1 MKKSLLVLLS
11 VFLSLILFSCATSTD
26 DKPRAEIGGEITLI
40 GTTPGVEMEIKIPF
54 DSEKKEET
62 NIEPTEPIVEVET
75 TPIIEVEEPY
85 KDTLEPLEEPK
96 EVETP
101 SPLEDITT
109 PSITEEEPTSV
120 TVIGGTDAPTEIIIT
135 DSPIAKEP
143 EEEIISFSPI
153 DTSDLFSLFN
163 YAYGL
168 KTLDDIKSENISLNA
183 KYFARAV
190 IDASFSPIP
199 VLVESGKIQSTIDQY
214 VLEYYYEGKTFLP
227 GERPTSITELLN
239 LDKPST
245 LEEAFSY
252 AYTFSIIREL
262 IDGEVDIL
270 PEPFIIGGLDSL
282 LESDRLLDKAGEQN
296 AINAYITYLNEEYLK
311 ELEKKGES
319 NSDKAKAFL
328 EENGKRDG
336 VIVLDNGIEL
346 MILEEDDTLG
356 DHPTQYDTVLVDYN
370 MYVMNYETE
379 DLEIID
385 ADYYAELR
393 LMEIDT
399 ALQSSIVALRV
410 GQAGR
415 TWVPP
420 EMLYGERNIEGIE
433 PNSIIV
439 YDIALHD
446 IL

>member
-11 VFLSLILFSCATSTD
+11 VFLSLILFSCATSNG
-26 DKPRAEIGGEITLI
+26 DKPRAEIGGEITLV
-40 GTTPGVEMEIKIPF
+40 GTTPGLEMEIKIPF
-54 DSEKKEET
+54 DSEKKDET
-62 NIEPTEPIVEVET
+62 TVEPTEEAET

-85 KDTLEPLEEPK
+85 TDAIDLTEEPK
-96 EVETP
+96 EDETS
-101 SPLEDITT
+101 SPLLDATT
-109 PSITEEEPTSV
+109 PSSPEEETSSV
-120 TVIGGTDAPTEIIIT
+120 TVIGGADAPTDIIVS
-135 DSPIAKEP
+135 DSPTIIEPKE
-143 EEEIISFSPI
+143 EVISFSPI

-227 GERPTSITELLN
+227 GDRPDSISELLT

-282 LESDRLLDKAGEQN
+282 TESERLLDIEGEQN

-311 ELEKKGES
+311 EIEKKGET
-319 NSDKAKAFL
+319 NSDRAKAFL
-328 EENGKRDG
+328 EENGKKDG
-336 VIVLDNGIEL
+336 VVVLDNGIEL
-346 MILEEDDTLG
+346 MILDEDDKLG

-370 MYVMNYETE
+370 MYVMDYDTE
-379 DLEIID
+379 ELEIID

>member
-11 VFLSLILFSCATSTD
+11 VFLSLILFSCATSNGN
-26 DKPRAEIGGEITLI
+26 KPRAEIGGEITLV
-40 GTTPGVEMEIKIPF
+40 GTTPGLEMEIKIPF
-54 DSEKKEET
+54 DSEKKDET
-62 NIEPTEPIVEVET
+62 TVEPTEEAET

-85 KDTLEPLEEPK
+85 TDAIDLTEEPK
-96 EVETP
+96 EDETS
-101 SPLEDITT
+101 SPLLDATT
-109 PSITEEEPTSV
+109 PSSPEEETSSV
-120 TVIGGTDAPTEIIIT
+120 TVIGGADAPTDIIVS
-135 DSPIAKEP
+135 DSPTIIEPKE
-143 EEEIISFSPI
+143 EVISFSPI

-214 VLEYYYEGKTFLP
+214 VLNYYYEGKTFLP
-227 GERPTSITELLN
+227 GERPESITELLT

-270 PEPFIIGGLDSL
+270 PEPFILGGLDSL
-282 LESDRLLDKAGEQN
+282 MESERLLDIEGEQN

-311 ELEKKGES
+311 EIEKKGET
-319 NSDKAKAFL
+319 NSDRAKAFL

-336 VIVLDNGIEL
+336 VVVLDNGIEL
-346 MILEEDDTLG
+346 MILDEDDKLG

-370 MYVMNYETE
+370 MYVMDYDTE
-379 DLEIID
+379 ELEIID

>member
-11 VFLSLILFSCATSTD
+11 VFLSLILFSCATSNG
-26 DKPRAEIGGEITLI
+26 DKPRAEIGGEITLV
-40 GTTPGVEMEIKIPF
+40 GTTPGLEMEIKIPF
-54 DSEKKEET
+54 DSEKKDET
-62 NIEPTEPIVEVET
+62 TVEPTEEAET

-85 KDTLEPLEEPK
+85 TDAIDLTEEPK
-96 EVETP
+96 EDETS
-101 SPLEDITT
+101 SPLLDATT
-109 PSITEEEPTSV
+109 PSSPEEETSSV
-120 TVIGGTDAPTEIIIT
+120 TVIGGADAPTDIIVS
-135 DSPIAKEP
+135 DSPIVKEP
-143 EEEIISFSPI
+143 EEKIISFSPI
-153 DTSDLFSLFN
+153 DTFDLFSLFN

-227 GERPTSITELLN
+227 GDRPDSISELLT

-282 LESDRLLDKAGEQN
+282 MESERLLDIEGEQN

-311 ELEKKGES
+311 EIAKKGET
-319 NSDKAKAFL
+319 NSDRAKAFL
-328 EENGKRDG
+328 EENGKRD
-336 VIVLDNGIEL
+336 VVVVLDNGIEL
-346 MILEEDDTLG
+346 MILDEDDKLG

-370 MYVMNYETE
+370 MYVMDYDTE
-379 DLEIID
+379 ELEIID

-439 YDIALHD
+439 YDIALHN

>member
-11 VFLSLILFSCATSTD
+11 VFLSLILFSCATSTG

-85 KDTLEPLEEPK
+85 KDTLEPLEEP
-96 EVETP
+96 
-101 SPLEDITT
+101 
-109 PSITEEEPTSV
+109 TSV
-120 TVIGGTDAPTEIIIT
+120 TVIGGADGSTEIIIT
-135 DSPIAKEP
+135 DSPIVKEP

-239 LDKPST
+239 LDMPSN

-282 LESDRLLDKAGEQN
+282 MEGDRLLDKAGEQN

-346 MILEEDDTLG
+346 MILDEDDTLG

-370 MYVMNYETE
+370 MYVMDYDTE

>member
-11 VFLSLILFSCATSTD
+11 VFLSLILFSCATSNG
-26 DKPRAEIGGEITLI
+26 DKPRAEIGGEITLV
-40 GTTPGVEMEIKIPF
+40 GTTPGLEMEIKIPF
-54 DSEKKEET
+54 DSEKKDET
-62 NIEPTEPIVEVET
+62 TVEPTEEAET

-85 KDTLEPLEEPK
+85 TDAIDLTEEPK
-96 EVETP
+96 EDETSSP
-101 SPLEDITT
+101 PLEATT
-109 PSITEEEPTSV
+109 PSSPEEETSSV
-120 TVIGGTDAPTEIIIT
+120 TVIGGANAPTDIIVS
-135 DSPIAKEP
+135 DSPTIIEPKE
-143 EEEIISFSPI
+143 EVISFSPI

-227 GERPTSITELLN
+227 GDRPDSISELLT

-270 PEPFIIGGLDSL
+270 PGPFIIGGLDSL
-282 LESDRLLDKAGEQN
+282 MESERLLDKEEEQN
-296 AINAYITYLNEEYLK
+296 AINVYITYLNEEYLK
-311 ELEKKGES
+311 EIAKKGET
-319 NSDKAKAFL
+319 NSDRAKAFL

-336 VIVLDNGIEL
+336 VVVLDNGIEL
-346 MILEEDDTLG
+346 MILDEDDKLG

-370 MYVMNYETE
+370 MYVMDYETE

>member
-11 VFLSLILFSCATSTD
+11 VFLSLILFSCATSNG
-26 DKPRAEIGGEITLI
+26 DKPRAEIGGEITLV
-40 GTTPGVEMEIKIPF
+40 GTTPGLEMEIKIPF
-54 DSEKKEET
+54 DSEKKDET
-62 NIEPTEPIVEVET
+62 TVEPTEEAET

-120 TVIGGTDAPTEIIIT
+120 TVIGGADGPTEIIIT
-135 DSPIAKEP
+135 DSPIVKEP

-239 LDKPST
+239 LDKPSN

-282 LESDRLLDKAGEQN
+282 LESDRLLDKEGEQN

-346 MILEEDDTLG
+346 MILDEDDTLG

-370 MYVMNYETE
+370 MYVMDYDTE

>member
-11 VFLSLILFSCATSTD
+11 VFLSLILFSCATSNG
-26 DKPRAEIGGEITLI
+26 DKPRAEIGGEITLV
-40 GTTPGVEMEIKIPF
+40 GTTPGLEMEIKIPF

-62 NIEPTEPIVEVET
+62 NIEPTEPIVEIET

-85 KDTLEPLEEPK
+85 TDAIDLTEEPK
-96 EVETP
+96 EDETS
-101 SPLEDITT
+101 SPLLEATT
-109 PSITEEEPTSV
+109 PSSPEEETSSV
-120 TVIGGTDAPTEIIIT
+120 TVIGGADAPTDIIVS
-135 DSPIAKEP
+135 DSPTIIEPKE
-143 EEEIISFSPI
+143 EVISFSPI

-168 KTLDDIKSENISLNA
+168 KTLDDIKSESISLNA

-227 GERPTSITELLN
+227 GDRPDSISELLT

-270 PEPFIIGGLDSL
+270 PGPFIIGGLDSL
-282 LESDRLLDKAGEQN
+282 TESERLLDIEGEQN

-311 ELEKKGES
+311 EIEKKGET
-319 NSDKAKAFL
+319 NSDRAKAFL
-328 EENGKRDG
+328 EENGKKDG
-336 VIVLDNGIEL
+336 VVVLDNGIEL
-346 MILEEDDTLG
+346 MILDEDDKLG

-370 MYVMNYETE
+370 MYVMDYDTE
-379 DLEIID
+379 ELEIID

>member
-11 VFLSLILFSCATSTD
+11 VFLSLILFSCATSNG
-26 DKPRAEIGGEITLI
+26 DKPRAEIGGEITLV
-40 GTTPGVEMEIKIPF
+40 GTTPGLEMEIKIPF
-54 DSEKKEET
+54 DSEKKDET
-62 NIEPTEPIVEVET
+62 TVEPTEEAET

-85 KDTLEPLEEPK
+85 TDAIDLTEEPK
-96 EVETP
+96 EDETS
-101 SPLEDITT
+101 SPLLDATT
-109 PSITEEEPTSV
+109 PSSPEEETSSV
-120 TVIGGTDAPTEIIIT
+120 TVIGGADAPTDIIVS
-135 DSPIAKEP
+135 DSPTIIEPKE
-143 EEEIISFSPI
+143 EVISFSPI

-168 KTLDDIKSENISLNA
+168 KTLDDIKSENISFNA

-227 GERPTSITELLN
+227 GDRPDSISELLT

-282 LESDRLLDKAGEQN
+282 TESERLLDIEGEQN

-311 ELEKKGES
+311 EIEKKGET
-319 NSDKAKAFL
+319 NSDRAKAFL
-328 EENGKRDG
+328 EENGTKDG
-336 VIVLDNGIEL
+336 VVVLDNGIEL
-346 MILEEDDTLG
+346 MILDEDDKLG

-370 MYVMNYETE
+370 MYVMDYDTE
-379 DLEIID
+379 ELEIID

>member
-11 VFLSLILFSCATSTD
+11 GFLSLILFSCATSTG

-40 GTTPGVEMEIKIPF
+40 GTTPGIEMEIKIPF

-96 EVETP
+96 EIETP
-101 SPLEDITT
+101 STILDITT
-109 PSITEEEPTSV
+109 PSITEEESSSV
-120 TVIGGTDAPTEIIIT
+120 TVIGGVDAPTEIIVT
-135 DSPIAKEP
+135 DSPIVKEP
-143 EEEIISFSPI
+143 EEEIISFSSI

-190 IDASFSPIP
+190 IDAVNGPVP
-199 VLVESGKIQSTIDQY
+199 VLVENGKIQSTIDQF

-227 GERPTSITELLN
+227 GDGPESITELIN
-239 LDKPST
+239 LEKPT
-245 LEEAFSY
+245 NLEEAFSY

-282 LESDRLLDKAGEQN
+282 MESERLLDKTGEQN

-336 VIVLDNGIEL
+336 VTVLDNGIEL
-346 MILEEDDTLG
+346 MILDEDDTLG

>member
-11 VFLSLILFSCATSTD
+11 VFLSLILFSCATSNG
-26 DKPRAEIGGEITLI
+26 DKPRAEIGGEITLV
-40 GTTPGVEMEIKIPF
+40 GTTPGLEMEIKIPF
-54 DSEKKEET
+54 DSEKKDET
-62 NIEPTEPIVEVET
+62 TVEPTEEAET

-85 KDTLEPLEEPK
+85 TDAIDLTEEPK
-96 EVETP
+96 EDETS
-101 SPLEDITT
+101 SPLLDATT
-109 PSITEEEPTSV
+109 PSSPEEETSSV
-120 TVIGGTDAPTEIIIT
+120 TVIGGVDAPTYIIIS
-135 DSPIAKEP
+135 DSPTIIEPKE
-143 EEEIISFSPI
+143 EVISFSPI

-214 VLEYYYEGKTFLP
+214 VLNYYYEGKTFLP
-227 GERPTSITELLN
+227 GERPESITELLT

-282 LESDRLLDKAGEQN
+282 MESERLLDIEGEQN

-311 ELEKKGES
+311 EIEKKGET
-319 NSDKAKAFL
+319 NSDRAKAFL

-336 VIVLDNGIEL
+336 VVVLDNGIEL
-346 MILEEDDTLG
+346 MILDEDDKLG

-370 MYVMNYETE
+370 MYVMDYDTE
-379 DLEIID
+379 ELEIID

>member
-11 VFLSLILFSCATSTD
+11 VFLSLILFSCATSNG
-26 DKPRAEIGGEITLI
+26 DKPRAEIGGEITLV
-40 GTTPGVEMEIKIPF
+40 GTTPGLEMEIKIPF
-54 DSEKKEET
+54 DSEKKDET
-62 NIEPTEPIVEVET
+62 TVEPTEEAET

-85 KDTLEPLEEPK
+85 TDAIDLTEEPK
-96 EVETP
+96 EDETS
-101 SPLEDITT
+101 SPLLDATT
-109 PSITEEEPTSV
+109 PSSPEEETSSV
-120 TVIGGTDAPTEIIIT
+120 TVIGGADAPTDIIVS
-135 DSPIAKEP
+135 DSPTIIEPKE
-143 EEEIISFSPI
+143 EVISFSPI

-214 VLEYYYEGKTFLP
+214 VLNYYYEGKTFLP
-227 GERPTSITELLN
+227 GERPESITELLT

-282 LESDRLLDKAGEQN
+282 MESERLLDIEGEQN

-311 ELEKKGES
+311 EIEKKGET

-336 VIVLDNGIEL
+336 VVVLDNGIEL
-346 MILEEDDTLG
+346 MILDEDDKLG

-370 MYVMNYETE
+370 MYVMDYDTE
-379 DLEIID
+379 ELEIID

>member
-11 VFLSLILFSCATSTD
+11 VFLSLILFSCATSNG
-26 DKPRAEIGGEITLI
+26 DKPRAEIGGEITLV
-40 GTTPGVEMEIKIPF
+40 GTTPGLEMEIKIPF
-54 DSEKKEET
+54 DSEKKDET
-62 NIEPTEPIVEVET
+62 TVEPIEEAET

-85 KDTLEPLEEPK
+85 TDAIDLTEEPK
-96 EVETP
+96 EDETS
-101 SPLEDITT
+101 SPLLDATT
-109 PSITEEEPTSV
+109 PSSPEEETSSV
-120 TVIGGTDAPTEIIIT
+120 TVIGGADAPTDIIVS
-135 DSPIAKEP
+135 DSTTIIEP
-143 EEEIISFSPI
+143 EEEVISFSPI

-214 VLEYYYEGKTFLP
+214 VLDYYYEGKTFLP
-227 GERPTSITELLN
+227 GDRPDSISELLT

-282 LESDRLLDKAGEQN
+282 MESERLLDIEGEQN

-311 ELEKKGES
+311 EIAKKGET

-336 VIVLDNGIEL
+336 VVVLDNGIEL
-346 MILEEDDTLG
+346 MILDEDDILG

-370 MYVMNYETE
+370 MYVMDYDTE
-379 DLEIID
+379 ELEIID

>member
-11 VFLSLILFSCATSTD
+11 VFLSLILFSCATSNG
-26 DKPRAEIGGEITLI
+26 DKPRAEIGGEITLV
-40 GTTPGVEMEIKIPF
+40 GTTPGLEMEIKIPF
-54 DSEKKEET
+54 DSEKKDET
-62 NIEPTEPIVEVET
+62 TVEPTEEAET

-85 KDTLEPLEEPK
+85 TDAIDLTEEPK
-96 EVETP
+96 EDETS
-101 SPLEDITT
+101 SPLLDATT
-109 PSITEEEPTSV
+109 PSSPEEETSSV
-120 TVIGGTDAPTEIIIT
+120 TVIGGANAPTDIIVS
-135 DSPIAKEP
+135 DSPTIIEPKE
-143 EEEIISFSPI
+143 EVISFSPI

-227 GERPTSITELLN
+227 GDRPDSISELLT

-282 LESDRLLDKAGEQN
+282 TESERLLDIEGEQN

-311 ELEKKGES
+311 EIEKKGET
-319 NSDKAKAFL
+319 NSDRAKAFL

-336 VIVLDNGIEL
+336 VVVLDNGIEL
-346 MILEEDDTLG
+346 MILDEDDKLG

-370 MYVMNYETE
+370 MYVMDYDTE
-379 DLEIID
+379 ELEIID

>member
-11 VFLSLILFSCATSTD
+11 VFLSLILFSCATSNG
-26 DKPRAEIGGEITLI
+26 DKPRAEIGGEITLV
-40 GTTPGVEMEIKIPF
+40 GTTPGLEMEIKIPF
-54 DSEKKEET
+54 DSEKKDET
-62 NIEPTEPIVEVET
+62 TVEPTEEAET

-85 KDTLEPLEEPK
+85 TDAIDLTEEPK
-96 EVETP
+96 EDETS
-101 SPLEDITT
+101 SPLLEATT
-109 PSITEEEPTSV
+109 PSSPEEETSSV
-120 TVIGGTDAPTEIIIT
+120 TVIGGADASTDIIVS
-135 DSPIAKEP
+135 DSTTIIEP
-143 EEEIISFSPI
+143 EEEVISFSPI

-227 GERPTSITELLN
+227 GDRPDSISELLT

-282 LESDRLLDKAGEQN
+282 TESERLLDIEGEQN

-311 ELEKKGES
+311 EIEKKGET
-319 NSDKAKAFL
+319 NSDRAKAFL
-328 EENGKRDG
+328 EENGKKDG
-336 VIVLDNGIEL
+336 VVVLDNGIEL
-346 MILEEDDTLG
+346 MILDEDDKLG

-370 MYVMNYETE
+370 MYVMDYDTE
-379 DLEIID
+379 ELEIID

>member
-11 VFLSLILFSCATSTD
+11 VFLSLILFSCATSNG
-26 DKPRAEIGGEITLI
+26 DKPRAEIGGEITLV
-40 GTTPGVEMEIKIPF
+40 GTTPGLEMEIKIPF
-54 DSEKKEET
+54 DSEKKDET
-62 NIEPTEPIVEVET
+62 TVEPTEEAET

-85 KDTLEPLEEPK
+85 TDAIDLTEEPK
-96 EVETP
+96 EDETS
-101 SPLEDITT
+101 SPLLDATT
-109 PSITEEEPTSV
+109 PSSPEEETSSV
-120 TVIGGTDAPTEIIIT
+120 TVIGGADAPTDIIVS
-135 DSPIAKEP
+135 DSPTIIEPKE
-143 EEEIISFSPI
+143 EVISFSPI

-227 GERPTSITELLN
+227 GDRPDSISELLT

-282 LESDRLLDKAGEQN
+282 TESERLLDIEGEQN

-311 ELEKKGES
+311 EIAKKGET
-319 NSDKAKAFL
+319 NSDRAKAFL
-328 EENGKRDG
+328 EENGKKDG
-336 VIVLDNGIEL
+336 VVVLDNGIEL
-346 MILEEDDTLG
+346 MILDEDDKLG

-370 MYVMNYETE
+370 MYVMDYDTE
-379 DLEIID
+379 ELEIID

>member
-11 VFLSLILFSCATSTD
+11 VFLSLILFSCATSNG
-26 DKPRAEIGGEITLI
+26 DKPRAEIGGEITLV
-40 GTTPGVEMEIKIPF
+40 GTTPGLEMEIKIPF
-54 DSEKKEET
+54 DSEKKDET
-62 NIEPTEPIVEVET
+62 TVEPTEEAET

-85 KDTLEPLEEPK
+85 TDAIDLTEEPK
-96 EVETP
+96 EDETS
-101 SPLEDITT
+101 SPLLDATT
-109 PSITEEEPTSV
+109 PSSPEEETSSV
-120 TVIGGTDAPTEIIIT
+120 TVIGGADAPTDIIVS
-135 DSPIAKEP
+135 DSPTIIEPKE
-143 EEEIISFSPI
+143 EVISFSPI

-227 GERPTSITELLN
+227 GDRPDSISELLT

-282 LESDRLLDKAGEQN
+282 MESERLLDIEGEQN

-311 ELEKKGES
+311 EIEKKGET
-319 NSDKAKAFL
+319 NSDRAKAFL

-336 VIVLDNGIEL
+336 VVVLDNGIEL
-346 MILEEDDTLG
+346 MILDEDDKLG

-370 MYVMNYETE
+370 MYVMDYDTE
-379 DLEIID
+379 ELEIID

>member
-11 VFLSLILFSCATSTD
+11 VFLSLILFSCATSNG
-26 DKPRAEIGGEITLI
+26 DKPRAEIGGEITLV
-40 GTTPGVEMEIKIPF
+40 GTTPGLEMEIKIPF
-54 DSEKKEET
+54 DSEKKDET
-62 NIEPTEPIVEVET
+62 TVEPTEEAET

-85 KDTLEPLEEPK
+85 TDAIDLTEEPK
-96 EVETP
+96 EDETS
-101 SPLEDITT
+101 SPLLDATT
-109 PSITEEEPTSV
+109 PSSPEEETSSV
-120 TVIGGTDAPTEIIIT
+120 TVIGGADAPTDIIVS
-135 DSPIAKEP
+135 DSPTIIEPKE
-143 EEEIISFSPI
+143 EVISFSPI

-227 GERPTSITELLN
+227 GDRPDSISELLT

-252 AYTFSIIREL
+252 AYIFSIIREL

-282 LESDRLLDKAGEQN
+282 MESERLLDIEGEQN

-311 ELEKKGES
+311 EIEKKGET
-319 NSDKAKAFL
+319 NSDRAKAFL

-336 VIVLDNGIEL
+336 VVVLDNGIEL
-346 MILEEDDTLG
+346 MILDEDDKLG

-370 MYVMNYETE
+370 MYVMDYDTE
-379 DLEIID
+379 ELEIID

>member
-11 VFLSLILFSCATSTD
+11 VFLSLILFSCATSNG
-26 DKPRAEIGGEITLI
+26 DKPRAEIGGEITLV
-40 GTTPGVEMEIKIPF
+40 GTTPGLEMEIKIPF
-54 DSEKKEET
+54 DSEKKDET
-62 NIEPTEPIVEVET
+62 TVEPTEEAET

-85 KDTLEPLEEPK
+85 TDAIDLTEEPK
-96 EVETP
+96 EDETS
-101 SPLEDITT
+101 SPLLDATT
-109 PSITEEEPTSV
+109 PSSPEEETSSV
-120 TVIGGTDAPTEIIIT
+120 TVIGGADAPTDIIVL
-135 DSPIAKEP
+135 DSPTIIEPKE
-143 EEEIISFSPI
+143 EVISFSPI

-214 VLEYYYEGKTFLP
+214 VLNYYYEGKTFLP
-227 GERPTSITELLN
+227 GERPESITELLT

-282 LESDRLLDKAGEQN
+282 MESERLLDIEGEQN

-311 ELEKKGES
+311 EIAKKGET
-319 NSDKAKAFL
+319 NSDRAKAFL

-336 VIVLDNGIEL
+336 VVVLDNGIEL
-346 MILEEDDTLG
+346 MILDEDDILG

-370 MYVMNYETE
+370 MYVMDYDTE

>member
-11 VFLSLILFSCATSTD
+11 VFLSLILFSCATSNG
-26 DKPRAEIGGEITLI
+26 DKPRAEIGGEITLV
-40 GTTPGVEMEIKIPF
+40 GTTPGLEMEIKIPF
-54 DSEKKEET
+54 DSEKKDET
-62 NIEPTEPIVEVET
+62 TVEPTEEAET

-85 KDTLEPLEEPK
+85 TDAIDLTEEPK
-96 EVETP
+96 EDETS
-101 SPLEDITT
+101 SPLLEATT
-109 PSITEEEPTSV
+109 PSSPEEETSSV
-120 TVIGGTDAPTEIIIT
+120 TVIGGADASTDIIVS
-135 DSPIAKEP
+135 DSTTIIEP
-143 EEEIISFSPI
+143 EEEVISFSPI

-199 VLVESGKIQSTIDQY
+199 VLLESGKIQSTIDQY

-227 GERPTSITELLN
+227 GDRPDSISELLT

-282 LESDRLLDKAGEQN
+282 TESERLLDIEGEQN

-311 ELEKKGES
+311 EIEKKGET
-319 NSDKAKAFL
+319 NSDRAKAFL
-328 EENGKRDG
+328 EENGKKDG
-336 VIVLDNGIEL
+336 VVVLDNGIEL
-346 MILEEDDTLG
+346 MILDEDDKLG

-370 MYVMNYETE
+370 MYVMDYDTE
-379 DLEIID
+379 ELEIID

>member
-11 VFLSLILFSCATSTD
+11 VFLSLILFSCATSNG
-26 DKPRAEIGGEITLI
+26 DKPRAEIGGEITLV
-40 GTTPGVEMEIKIPF
+40 GTTPGLEMEIKIPF
-54 DSEKKEET
+54 DSEKKDET
-62 NIEPTEPIVEVET
+62 TVEPTEEAET

-85 KDTLEPLEEPK
+85 TDAIDLTEEPK
-96 EVETP
+96 EDETS
-101 SPLEDITT
+101 SPLLDATT
-109 PSITEEEPTSV
+109 PSSPEEETSSV
-120 TVIGGTDAPTEIIIT
+120 TVIGGADAPTDIIVS
-135 DSPIAKEP
+135 DSPTIIEPKE
-143 EEEIISFSPI
+143 EVISFSPI

-214 VLEYYYEGKTFLP
+214 VLNYYYEGKTFLP
-227 GERPTSITELLN
+227 GERPESITELLT

-282 LESDRLLDKAGEQN
+282 MESERLLDIEGEQN

-311 ELEKKGES
+311 EIEKKGET
-319 NSDKAKAFL
+319 NSDRAKAFL

-336 VIVLDNGIEL
+336 VVVLDNGIEL
-346 MILEEDDTLG
+346 MILDEDDKLG

-370 MYVMNYETE
+370 MYVMDYDTE
-379 DLEIID
+379 ELEIID

-393 LMEIDT
+393 LMEIYT

>member
-11 VFLSLILFSCATSTD
+11 VFLSLILFSCATSNG
-26 DKPRAEIGGEITLI
+26 DKPRAEIGGEITLV
-40 GTTPGVEMEIKIPF
+40 GTTPGLEMEIKIPF
-54 DSEKKEET
+54 DSEKKDET
-62 NIEPTEPIVEVET
+62 TVEPTEEAET

-85 KDTLEPLEEPK
+85 TDAIDLTEEPK
-96 EVETP
+96 EDETS
-101 SPLEDITT
+101 SPLLDSTT
-109 PSITEEEPTSV
+109 PSSPEEETSSV
-120 TVIGGTDAPTEIIIT
+120 TVIGGADAPTDIIVS
-135 DSPIAKEP
+135 DSPTIIEPKE
-143 EEEIISFSPI
+143 EVISFSPI

-227 GERPTSITELLN
+227 GDRPDSIPELLT

-282 LESDRLLDKAGEQN
+282 MESERLLDIEGEQN

-311 ELEKKGES
+311 EIAKKGET
-319 NSDKAKAFL
+319 NSDRAKAFL

-336 VIVLDNGIEL
+336 VVVLDNGIEL
-346 MILEEDDTLG
+346 MILDEDDKLG

-370 MYVMNYETE
+370 MYVMDYDTE

>member
-11 VFLSLILFSCATSTD
+11 VFLSLILFSCATSNG
-26 DKPRAEIGGEITLI
+26 DKPRAEIGGEITLV
-40 GTTPGVEMEIKIPF
+40 GTTPGLEMEIKIPF
-54 DSEKKEET
+54 DSEKKDET
-62 NIEPTEPIVEVET
+62 TVEPTEEAET

-85 KDTLEPLEEPK
+85 TDAIDLTEEPK
-96 EVETP
+96 EDETS
-101 SPLEDITT
+101 SPLLDATT
-109 PSITEEEPTSV
+109 PSSPEEETSSV
-120 TVIGGTDAPTEIIIT
+120 TVIGGADAPTDIIVS
-135 DSPIAKEP
+135 DSPTIIEPKE
-143 EEEIISFSPI
+143 EVISFSPI

-227 GERPTSITELLN
+227 GDRPDSISELLT

-282 LESDRLLDKAGEQN
+282 MESERLLDIEGEQN

-311 ELEKKGES
+311 EIEKKGET
-319 NSDKAKAFL
+319 NSDRAKAFL

-336 VIVLDNGIEL
+336 VVVLDNGIEL
-346 MILEEDDTLG
+346 MILDEDDKLG

-370 MYVMNYETE
+370 MYVMDYETE

-439 YDIALHD
+439 YDISLHD

>member
-11 VFLSLILFSCATSTD
+11 VFLSLILFSCATSNG
-26 DKPRAEIGGEITLI
+26 DKPRAEIGGEITLV
-40 GTTPGVEMEIKIPF
+40 GTTPGLEMEIKIPF
-54 DSEKKEET
+54 DSEKKDET
-62 NIEPTEPIVEVET
+62 TVEPTEEAET

-85 KDTLEPLEEPK
+85 TDAIDLTEEPK
-96 EVETP
+96 EDETS
-101 SPLEDITT
+101 SPLLEATT
-109 PSITEEEPTSV
+109 PSSPEEETSSV
-120 TVIGGTDAPTEIIIT
+120 TVIGGADASTDIIVS
-135 DSPIAKEP
+135 DSTTIIEP
-143 EEEIISFSPI
+143 EEEVISFSPI

-168 KTLDDIKSENISLNA
+168 KTLDDIKSENISFNA

-227 GERPTSITELLN
+227 GERPESITELLT

-282 LESDRLLDKAGEQN
+282 MESERLLDKEGEQN

-311 ELEKKGES
+311 EIGKKGET
-319 NSDKAKAFL
+319 NSDRAKAFL

-336 VIVLDNGIEL
+336 VVVLDNGIEL
-346 MILEEDDTLG
+346 MILDEDDKLG

-370 MYVMNYETE
+370 MYVMDYDTE
-379 DLEIID
+379 ELEIID